1 MTQTVEAL
9 FDEAI
14 ERYKAGEGPDTLIPV
29 FKDIC
34 DRARKSSPAWTCLAW
49 LYMLDNKPTQALTAA
64 QKAVKLNPQDPQA
77 QVNLAIA
84 MLETSKKG
92 VRDHV
97 ELAQQIMMVSEE
109 LRDEVKQNIEEGL
122 SRKPDWASLVRVQK
136 WLFDE

>member
-14 ERYKAGEGPDTLIPV
+14 ERYKAGEGPDTLIPI

-49 LYMLDNKPTQALTAA
+49 LYMLDNKPNQALTAA

-77 QVNLAIA
+77 QVNLAMA
-84 MLETSKKG
+84 MLENSKKG

-109 LRDEVKQNIEEGL
+109 LRDEVKQNLEEGL